1 MLFSSDLVD
10 LGRVLGS
17 CHVQFS
23 LSVVSNSLQPHELQ
37 HARPPYPSPT
47 PGVHSRGRSGGLVF
61 PSLSEFST
69 SIKSVMPSSHLILCR
84 PLTHKVGRE
93 KPKAHHDTSCRVHV
107 CSVVS
112 NSFATKILLCM
123 EFSRQE
129 YQSELHFLCQELPD
143 PGIEPSSLVSPELTG
158 RFFTTVPPE
167 SP

>member
-1 MLFSSDLVD
+1 MTLIFYLKVYFRLFCCIISHSLMLHS
-10 LGRVLGS
+10 
-17 CHVQFS
+17 VQFS
-23 LSVVSNSLQPHELQ
+23 SVQ
-37 HARPPYPSPT
+37 
-47 PGVHSRGRSGGLVF
+47 
-61 PSLSEFST
+61 SLSRVRLFTTLWIAACQASLSITNSRSSLRLT